1 MIYAFPD
8 FSLMQRCIRK
18 LEQACGRC
26 SDSATDCGQWQCGFH
41 KIFSFLIQP
50 PALLS
55 KGNTDETNSS
65 VHSLSF
71 TQLKMPVVF
80 VQEIP
85 YSYSNKNR
93 VTNYQNY
100 PCIMIKETFIIEN
113 CMFLH
118 WVRWELF
125 CDKRKIDPLW
135 VKC

>member
-18 LEQACGRC
+18 LEQACGRF
-26 SDSATDCGQWQCGFH
+26 SDSAIDCGQWQCGFH

-55 KGNTDETNSS
+55 KGK
-65 VHSLSF
+65 
-71 TQLKMPVVF
+71 QLKLIQAHILYHLHSWQCLLCLF
-80 VQEIP
+80 RNSLIIIAI
-85 YSYSNKNR
+85 KI

-100 PCIMIKETFIIEN
+100 PCIMIKEMFIIEN

-118 WVRWELF
+118 WMWWELF